1 MPTFKKIPLYEY
13 QFINLEN
20 YMTNTNSENKELLKA
35 KLTESLLPFILKTS
49 VVFFFIAATIFTVVP
64 KYRETE
70 RNKLILIS
78 FIQNPY
84 VLWELSLIEERG
96 GNNAKA
102 VVYLEAAIGLLEMN
116 GATEKAL
123 LKYQNK
129 LNTLKK

>member
-1 MPTFKKIPLYEY
+1 
-13 QFINLEN
+13 
-20 YMTNTNSENKELLKA
+20 MTNTNSENKEPFKA
-35 KLTESLLPFILKTS
+35 KLTESLVPFIFKTII
-49 VVFFFIAATIFTVVP
+49 VFLFIGATIITILP
-64 KYRETE
+64 KYRETG

-84 VLWELSLIEERG
+84 VLSELSLMEERG

-129 LNTLKK
+129 LDTLKNSN

>member
-1 MPTFKKIPLYEY
+1 
-13 QFINLEN
+13 
-20 YMTNTNSENKELLKA
+20 MTNTNSENKELLKA
-35 KLTESLLPFILKTS
+35 KLTESLLPFILKTA
-49 VVFFFIAATIFTVVP
+49 VVFFFIAATIMTVVP

-84 VLWELSLIEERG
+84 VLSELSYIEERG

-123 LKYQNK
+123 LKYKNK
-129 LNTLKK
+129 LDTLKNSI

>member
-1 MPTFKKIPLYEY
+1 
-13 QFINLEN
+13 
-20 YMTNTNSENKELLKA
+20 MTDTNSENTELLKA
-35 KLTESLLPFILKTS
+35 KLTESLLPFILKIA
-49 VVFFFIAATIFTVVP
+49 VVFFFIVATIITVLP

-84 VLWELSLIEERG
+84 VLKELSSIEERG

-116 GATEKAL
+116 GASEKAL
-123 LKYQNK
+123 LTYQNK
-129 LNTLKK
+129 LNALKNKN

>member
-1 MPTFKKIPLYEY
+1 
-13 QFINLEN
+13 
-20 YMTNTNSENKELLKA
+20 MTDTNSENKELLKA
-35 KLTESLLPFILKTS
+35 KLTESLVPFIIKTTIL
-49 VVFFFIAATIFTVVP
+49 FLFIGATIITIFP

-84 VLWELSLIEERG
+84 TLSELSYIEERG

-123 LKYQNK
+123 LKYKNK
-129 LNTLKK
+129 LDTLKNSN

>member
-1 MPTFKKIPLYEY
+1 
-13 QFINLEN
+13 
-20 YMTNTNSENKELLKA
+20 MTNTNSENKKLLKA
-35 KLTESLLPFILKTS
+35 NLTESLVPFIFKTL
-49 VVFFFIAATIFTVVP
+49 VVFFFIGVTIVAIFP

-84 VLWELSLIEERG
+84 VLSELSSIEERG

-102 VVYLEAAIGLLEMN
+102 VVYLEAAMGLLEMN

-123 LKYQNK
+123 LKYKNK
-129 LNTLKK
+129 LETLKNSN

>member
-1 MPTFKKIPLYEY
+1 
-13 QFINLEN
+13 
-20 YMTNTNSENKELLKA
+20 MTNTNSQNKELLKA
-35 KLTESLLPFILKTS
+35 KLTESLVPFIFKTFI
-49 VVFFFIAATIFTVVP
+49 VFLFIGATIITTFP

-70 RNKLILIS
+70 RNKLILLS

-84 VLWELSLIEERG
+84 VLSELSSIEEHG

-123 LKYQNK
+123 LKYQSK
-129 LNTLKK
+129 LDKLKKSN

>member
-1 MPTFKKIPLYEY
+1 
-13 QFINLEN
+13 
-20 YMTNTNSENKELLKA
+20 MTNTISENKELFKA
-35 KLTESLLPFILKTS
+35 KLTESLVPFIFKT
-49 VVFFFIAATIFTVVP
+49 VIVFFFIGATIITILP
-64 KYRETE
+64 KYRETA

-84 VLWELSLIEERG
+84 VLSELSLMEERG

-129 LNTLKK
+129 LDTLKNSN